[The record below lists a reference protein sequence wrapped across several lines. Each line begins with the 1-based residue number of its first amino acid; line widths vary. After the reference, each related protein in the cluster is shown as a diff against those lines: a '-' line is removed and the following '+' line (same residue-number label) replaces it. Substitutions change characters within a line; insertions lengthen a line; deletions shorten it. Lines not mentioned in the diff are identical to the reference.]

1 MDTQIWL
8 GLLLSFLPVFEI
20 RGGLPLIADYVLREG
35 LSIWPY
41 FFMALTLNILVIFLI
56 FLFLDFL
63 HDSFMNLKIYRHFIG
78 KVLKRMHKK
87 AKKVENRF
95 EKLEY
100 FSLVLFVSIPLPGTG
115 AWTGALVSWI
125 LGLNRWKSFIA
136 IALGVTIAGFLVL
149 FLSLGFFNWFY

>member
-63 HDSFMNLKIYRHFIG
+63 HESFMNLRIYRHFIG
-78 KVLKRMHKK
+78 KVLERIHKK
-87 AKKVENRF
+87 AKKVEKRF

-100 FSLVLFVSIPLPGTG
+100 FSLVLLVAIPLPGTG
-115 AWTGALVSWI
+115 AWSGTLVSWI

-136 IALGVTIAGFLVL
+136 IALGVTISGFLVL
-149 FLSLGFFNWFY
+149 FLSLRLFSWLY